1 METKYTLKSLAEAV
15 ATYKGSEYTAEP
27 HFNPQNYSINDVLV
41 ITTNIE
47 TYNDDPYHM
56 ETIHFNEAAQTVS
69 FKYGDYMGCVH
80 DVTLP
85 LADTIVLLLNQLCER
100 LSN

>member
-1 METKYTLKSLAEAV
+1 METKYTLALLSQAV
-15 ATYKGSEYTAEP
+15 ATYKGSEYPVEP
-27 HFNPQNYSINDVLV
+27 HFNIHNDCINDVLV

-47 TYNDDPYHM
+47 TYNEDPFHM
-56 ETIHFNEAAQTVS
+56 ETIYFNEAAQTVS

-80 DVTLP
+80 DITLP
-85 LADTIVLLLNQLCER
+85 LTDTTLLLLNQLCER